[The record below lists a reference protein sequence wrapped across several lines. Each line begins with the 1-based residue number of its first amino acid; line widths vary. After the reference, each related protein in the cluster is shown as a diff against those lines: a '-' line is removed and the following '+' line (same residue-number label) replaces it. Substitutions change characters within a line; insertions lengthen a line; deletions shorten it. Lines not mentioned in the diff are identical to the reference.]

1 VGDWKTEERLSKWA
15 VEAALLRAGLSDH
28 EKNMTFATFDPQ
40 RTAGPRVFELC
51 KEYAEKVEKGMG
63 IGLTLWGPRGVG
75 KTHLA
80 IAILREAISRGLEGT
95 KIPFADLIA
104 KGRSYFTED
113 ELSEDFLDVEKFD
126 LVVLDDLALQS
137 IVGSYD
143 SARACEV
150 LFRFLDL
157 CYIHR
162 VNLIITTNHSPSE
175 LASELRR
182 IDGSERIL
190 DRLRGL
196 TWSVLVQ
203 GESQRAKE
211 KEKRTPEW
219 LKEKLQLVKE
229 V

>member
-1 VGDWKTEERLSKWA
+1 VTVERLSKWA
-15 VEAALLRAGLSDH
+15 VEAALSRAGLSEE
-28 EKNMTFATFDPQ
+28 EKKLTFENFDPN
-40 RTAGPRVFELC
+40 RTAGVKVYELC
-51 KEYAEKVEKGMG
+51 KEYAEKVEKGLG
-63 IGLTLWGPRGVG
+63 IGLLLWGPRGVG

-80 IAILREAISRGLEGT
+80 LAILGEALARGLEGT
-95 KIPFADLIA
+95 KIAFADLIA

-126 LVVLDDLALQS
+126 VVVLDDLALQS

-196 TWSVLVQ
+196 TWSVMVQ
-203 GESQRAKE
+203 GESQRARE

-219 LKEKLQLVKE
+219 LKEKLQEARE